1 MKNFFFIFVILNIL
15 LINAVH
21 SKEKNNFFSLKYNK
35 VNVRQGPSSDYPI
48 KFIYTKKFYPLKI
61 IDSYENFR
69 KILDISNNSG
79 WIHRSQLSKKKS
91 AINMKDNSLIFS
103 KPEIY
108 SKPIAIMKIG
118 RLLLIK
124 KCIDEWCKIKTDKY
138 SGWVI
143 KSNLWGFVD

>member
-1 MKNFFFIFVILNIL
+1 
-15 LINAVH
+15 
-21 SKEKNNFFSLKYNK
+21 
-35 VNVRQGPSSDYPI
+35 
-48 KFIYTKKFYPLKI
+48 
-61 IDSYENFR
+61 
-69 KILDISNNSG
+69 
-79 WIHRSQLSKKKS
+79 
-91 AINMKDNSLIFS
+91 MKDNSLIFS